1 MSYGAQLKFGIA
13 RQATPNSWVTAA
25 TSYHA
30 MPILD
35 ESVVFKSAELISQ
48 NLIGRFDQGAS
59 FQGTTT
65 INGTIDFECTPRNLG
80 AALMAAIDYNP
91 TQVISGSV
99 ATYLSA
105 PNTQDYSSTFVD
117 NPFSIYK
124 QYSDANSAELY
135 YDCQFSQLDMSFS
148 QGQFMKG
155 KLTVAGGTRL
165 ATGIGSMAITPAASD
180 VGQLFPWVVSSLSYG
195 GAGLSQFSDLTISI
209 NRNIDALY
217 TLNGTLAPFKYT
229 RKGFQEITI
238 DGTFYM
244 NDRSMLNNFAA
255 NVQQQLLV
263 TVTNTLSA
271 IQSGYYNT
279 LKIDIPQLKLTAVEP
294 TTSGPGEVAVKVTGR
309 GVLDPTSAYT
319 IQFTFQ
325 NSYTAGY

>member
-13 RQATPNSWVTAA
+13 RQAAANSWVTNA

-30 MPILD
+30 LPLLD
-35 ESVVFKSAELISQ
+35 ESIVFKSAELISQ

-59 FQGTTT
+59 FQGTTQV
-65 INGTIDFECTPRNLG
+65 NGTIDFECTPRNLG
-80 AALMAAIDYNP
+80 AALMAAVDYSP
-91 TQVISGSV
+91 TVVTSGSV
-99 ATYLSA
+99 TTYLYA
-105 PNTQDYSSTFVD
+105 PNTQDYSATFID
-117 NPFSIYK
+117 NPFSVYK
-124 QYSDANSAELY
+124 QFSDSNSADLF
-135 YDCQFSQLDMSFS
+135 YDAQFGQLDLSFS

-155 KLTVAGGTRL
+155 KLTIAGGTRL
-165 ATGIGSMAITPAASD
+165 PTGIGSMAITPAASD

-195 GAGLSQFSDLTISI
+195 GAGLLQFSDITVSL
-209 NRNIDALY
+209 NRNVDAIY

-229 RKGFQEITI
+229 RKGFQEVTI

-244 NDRSMLNNFAA
+244 NDRTMLNNFVT
-255 NVQQQLLV
+255 NVQQQLLI

-271 IQSGYYNT
+271 IQSGYYNS

-294 TTSGPGEVAVKVTGR
+294 TTSGPDEVAVKVTGR

-319 IQFTFQ
+319 IQFTLV
-325 NSYTAGY
+325 NSYAAGY